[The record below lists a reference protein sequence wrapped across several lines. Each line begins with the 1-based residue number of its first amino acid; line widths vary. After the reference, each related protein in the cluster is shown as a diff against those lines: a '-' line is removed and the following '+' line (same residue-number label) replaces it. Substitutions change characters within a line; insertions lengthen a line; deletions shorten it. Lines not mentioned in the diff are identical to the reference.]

1 MAICGLLQTTK
12 LKRIIFLS
20 LLMGDFNLT
29 IENKH
34 LEISLITS
42 PLYFQ
47 FTNPTCIDLTL
58 TNQEDL
64 THVLQKIKN
73 SSYRQFEKAFVTV
86 LDNHVPLKKK
96 QLIFN
101 HDPFMT
107 KESFTESYNDVL

>member
-1 MAICGLLQTTK
+1 
-12 LKRIIFLS
+12 
-20 LLMGDFNLT
+20 MGDFNLT

-64 THVLQKIKN
+64 FSNFETCEVGITDHHHHLASTILNKKKKN
-73 SSYRQFEKAFVTV
+73 RKVMTKHYFIEIRRS
-86 LDNHVPLKKK
+86 LKKMNLRK
-96 QLIFN
+96 I
-101 HDPFMT
+101 
-107 KESFTESYNDVL
+107 

>member
-64 THVLQKIKN
+64 FSN
-73 SSYRQFEKAFVTV
+73 FETCEVGITDHHHHLASTI
-86 LDNHVPLKKK
+86 LNKKK
-96 QLIFN
+96 
-101 HDPFMT
+101 
-107 KESFTESYNDVL
+107 KKSKGNDKTLFYRD